1 MHVFVEDNISCKN
14 KSVINGLRIKK
25 RSKTTA
31 GLFQPSYRNLQI
43 INNSQKTIPNLKYNS
58 HGTRS
63 PSRHSH
69 IRSGNGGGGGGGGGG
84 GKQRLLRTPR
94 QILLPKSLH
103 DRLTFLTLRLRALRR
118 RRQHSCIDT
127 QSHFIVIGMST
138 NSVSTTRMK
147 RRFESEP
154 KSDASLKPC
163 WDRMPTIDPRWTSSR
178 QQSTVSTNVCN
189 AIAALGTLK
198 MRRED
203 REVTHKL
210 DLNGG
215 PPKHSHIYK
224 LSSVSQKRHCKV
236 FSHAL
241 HMLQ

>member
-1 MHVFVEDNISCKN
+1 MYSWRDNISCKN

-163 WDRMPTIDPRWTSSR
+163 WDRMPTIDPR
-178 QQSTVSTNVCN
+178 
-189 AIAALGTLK
+189 
-198 MRRED
+198 
-203 REVTHKL
+203 
-210 DLNGG
+210 
-215 PPKHSHIYK
+215 
-224 LSSVSQKRHCKV
+224 
-236 FSHAL
+236 
-241 HMLQ
+241 